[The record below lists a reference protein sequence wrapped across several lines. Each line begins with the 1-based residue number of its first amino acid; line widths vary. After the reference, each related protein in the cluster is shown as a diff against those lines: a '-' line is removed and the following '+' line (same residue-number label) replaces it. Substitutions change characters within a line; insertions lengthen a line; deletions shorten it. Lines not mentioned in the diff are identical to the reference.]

1 MNINE
6 IPFAEWLE
14 DGLRTI
20 FESGTDKI
28 ALCALMPDG
37 IVLTGYHNLCTQ
49 DKAIIAHNIQSD
61 ITMDVVLANIDQ
73 IRDALEG
80 VI

>member
-28 ALCALMPDG
+28 ALCALLPDG
-37 IVLTGYHNLCTQ
+37 TVMTGYHNLCAQ

-61 ITMDVVLANIDQ
+61 ITMDVVLANIDL